1 MPKENR
7 LLLHIEYWA
16 FHCTDSFSMDW
27 ITVKFIGCGVTVFSA
42 NTSVF
47 LSNSGQ
53 ILTFQKPLL
62 LHMCPVMSWSCLGN
76 TTAQFLMLLQQENDC
91 IFETFVLQFA
101 VQKCLYLGGFGSDFE
116 FLKTHMSPHVSC
128 HVLGM
133 SWACLGHVQVMSEA
147 FDAIFFFFLLK
158 IFFFYVKF
166 ILPPPVQ
173 TFLHQFYK

>member
-1 MPKENR
+1 MSN
-7 LLLHIEYWA
+7 LLGLLVFSRFFPERILILNTDTSVFLAYWYWYLFSILQIEYWYWYFSIWKSYWILNTSIFILYWSGLCIEYWA

-76 TTAQFLMLLQQENDC
+76 TTAQFLMLL
-91 IFETFVLQFA
+91 
-101 VQKCLYLGGFGSDFE
+101 
-116 FLKTHMSPHVSC
+116 
-128 HVLGM
+128 
-133 SWACLGHVQVMSEA
+133 
-147 FDAIFFFFLLK
+147 
-158 IFFFYVKF
+158 
-166 ILPPPVQ
+166 
-173 TFLHQFYK
+173 